1 MIGFVLLFGGA
12 AFAQD
17 APKVEVTGN
26 YSYMRFNPE
35 NSNIIAPFSL
45 NGGGLSGV
53 YFFNT
58 MIGIKAEFEGYADT
72 TRNLKATGTPVSAN
86 LFTYNVGPEFKF
98 RTPHFEP
105 FVDAMFGGAHS
116 NAFVNVCNA
125 TECVG
130 SPSNNA
136 FDFILGGGIDIPI
149 TKSIRHPAGRG
160 GLRTDPLRQCF
171 HNRQQQPEQ
180 PPLPG
185 WYPVPV
191 LVTTGAS
198 SIEHQIEDRGT
209 REKHR
214 SPESCMNSGPIVTM
228 RWRST

>member
-1 MIGFVLLFGGA
+1 MRKVLLAGLVLVFGSV

-35 NSNIIAPFSL
+35 NSNIIAPFSM

-53 YFFNT
+53 YFFNKS
-58 MIGIKAEFEGYADT
+58 IGIKAEFEGYGST
-72 TRNLKATGTPVSAN
+72 TRDLKATGTPVSAN

-98 RTPHFEP
+98 RASHFEP

-125 TECVG
+125 TECVR

-136 FDFILGGGIDIPI
+136 FDFVLGGGIDIPI
-149 TKSIRHPAGRG
+149 TKSIAFRPVEVDYVLTRFGNAFTNSNNNQSNLRFQAGIQFR
-160 GLRTDPLRQCF
+160 F
-171 HNRQQQPEQ
+171 
-180 PPLPG
+180 
-185 WYPVPV
+185 
-191 LVTTGAS
+191 
-198 SIEHQIEDRGT
+198 
-209 REKHR
+209 
-214 SPESCMNSGPIVTM
+214 
-228 RWRST
+228 

>member
-1 MIGFVLLFGGA
+1 MKKVVLSGLTKAFLIGFVLLFGGA

-53 YFFNT
+53 YFFSHW
-58 MIGIKAEFEGYADT
+58 IGIKAEFEGYADS
-72 TRNLKATGTPVSAN
+72 TRNLKATGQPVSAN
-86 LFTYNVGPEFKF
+86 LFTYNVGPEIKF
-98 RTPHFEP
+98 RTRHFEP

-116 NAFVNVCNA
+116 NAFVNACNA

-136 FDFILGGGIDIPI
+136 FDFVLGGGIDIPI
-149 TKSIRHPAGRG
+149 TKSIAFR
-160 GLRTDPLRQCF
+160 
-171 HNRQQQPEQ
+171 
-180 PPLPG
+180 
-185 WYPVPV
+185 PVEVDYV
-191 LVTTGAS
+191 LTRFGNAFTTGNNNQSNLRFQAG
-198 SIEHQIEDRGT
+198 IQFRFQ
-209 REKHR
+209 
-214 SPESCMNSGPIVTM
+214 
-228 RWRST
+228 